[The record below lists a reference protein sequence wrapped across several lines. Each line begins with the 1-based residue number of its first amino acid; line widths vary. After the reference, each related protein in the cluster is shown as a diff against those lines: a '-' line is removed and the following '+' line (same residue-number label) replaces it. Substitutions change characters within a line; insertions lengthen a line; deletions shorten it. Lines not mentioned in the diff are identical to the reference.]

1 MDGGGTPRPRGAAF
15 PIFGEAQTQRIAGA
29 AGSVRVRCFVDSLS
43 PLLLL
48 LFRVDFDLRKNQTY
62 LGTLHVEK
70 VHILL

>member
-1 MDGGGTPRPRGAAF
+1 M
-15 PIFGEAQTQRIAGA
+15 
-29 AGSVRVRCFVDSLS
+29 LS